1 MQFCGVTLEQKF
13 PENSAET
20 IYIFEQLYILLNLS
34 IRNVQ

>member
-13 PENSAET
+13 PENNAET
-20 IYIFEQLYILLNLS
+20 IYIFDLS